1 MNLRKG
7 DIGLSAS
14 NSWLGRR
21 IRRYETVPGEAP
33 TQVNHAFVVVRD
45 GTLLS
50 AEIVEALGQGVV
62 CHKMRKAYYGQSD
75 KVRIYRDNSITD
87 AQRDMVCIKALSM
100 VGMPY
105 GYPELLAHWGDWV
118 LSRIRRR
125 DIVFFRKL
133 CRSKLTTICSVVVAE
148 AFAAAGE
155 RPWGDTTA
163 VNPDMIDDVCR
174 HNPRYTVLHSLK
186 AITAP

>member
-7 DIGLSAS
+7 DIGLSKS

-21 IRRYETVPGEAP
+21 IRRYETTPGESA
-33 TQVNHAFVVVRD
+33 TRFNHAFVVVRD

-75 KVRIYRDNSITD
+75 KVMIYRDNSITD
-87 AQRDMVCIKALSM
+87 AQRDMVCLKALSM

-133 CRSKLTTICSVVVAE
+133 CRANRTTICSVVVAE

-155 RPWGDTTA
+155 RPWGQPTT

-174 HNPRYTVLHSLK
+174 RDPRYTVLRSS
-186 AITAP
+186 ATITSP